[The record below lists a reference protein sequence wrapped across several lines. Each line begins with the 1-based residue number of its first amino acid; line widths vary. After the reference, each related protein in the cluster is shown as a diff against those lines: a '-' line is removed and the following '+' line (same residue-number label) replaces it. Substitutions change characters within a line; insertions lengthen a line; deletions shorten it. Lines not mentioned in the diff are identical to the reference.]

1 MNSACMLSV
10 ISFFI
15 SALSLFHA
23 LFDNSEIS
31 ALSLPYCIF
40 FLSFYQYFHG
50 IIRKQGSSQA
60 VKWLSF

>member
-23 LFDNSEIS
+23 LFLTTVKYLLFLWLTVFFFPPSIN
-31 ALSLPYCIF
+31 IF
-40 FLSFYQYFHG
+40 ME
-50 IIRKQGSSQA
+50 
-60 VKWLSF
+60 